1 MYKLLDKENYDG
13 NCEYKL
19 FINKKK
25 YINLT
30 TQFFFRLNEGN
41 QKCIYIIGIDDF
53 GYLHI
58 KNFKTIL
65 KNTFYFINIINKY
78 QNIKYKICFF
88 YINQYIFSIITFYT
102 TLISNNNFI
111 DFNNF

>member
-1 MYKLLDKENYDG
+1 MKVIK
-13 NCEYKL
+13 
-19 FINKKK
+19 
-25 YINLT
+25 
-30 TQFFFRLNEGN
+30 
-41 QKCIYIIGIDDF
+41 KCIYIIGIDDF

-88 YINQYIFSIITFYT
+88 YINQYIFYYYIFIIHKYLIITLF
-102 TLISNNNFI
+102 
-111 DFNNF
+111 